1 VAHCELIEKCIFFND
16 QMPNMPSTA
25 AVYKKMY
32 CEGDHESCAR
42 FMIVKA
48 LGRGNVP
55 GDLFPNQ
62 KDRAESIIK
71 GSAG

>member
-1 VAHCELIEKCIFFND
+1 MAKCDLIEKCIFFND
-16 QMPNMPSTA
+16 QMANMPSTA
-25 AVYKKMY
+25 QVYKKMY
-32 CEGDHESCAR
+32 CEGKFEECAR

-48 LGRGNVP
+48 KGREHVP

-71 GSAG
+71 GTAG

>member
-1 VAHCELIEKCIFFND
+1 MADCELIEKCIFFND

-32 CEGDHESCAR
+32 CEGDFDHCAR
-42 FMIVKA
+42 YMVVKA
-48 LGRGNVP
+48 IGRGNVP
-55 GDLFPNQ
+55 SDLFPNQ

-71 GSAG
+71 GSAS